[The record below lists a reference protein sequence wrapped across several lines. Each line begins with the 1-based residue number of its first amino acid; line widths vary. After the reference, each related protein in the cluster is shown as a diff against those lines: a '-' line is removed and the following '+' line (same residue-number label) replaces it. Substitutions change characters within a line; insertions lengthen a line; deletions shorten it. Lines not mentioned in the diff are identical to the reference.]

1 MTGAGVSGRIARAFL
16 DNKLTPLLVLASL
29 VLGLLAVAATP
40 REEEPQIIVPMI
52 DVMAP
57 WPGADTGDV
66 ERLVTVPLERA
77 VREIPGV
84 EYVYSTSRPSG
95 AMLVV
100 RFLVNW
106 DPERALINVR
116 DKVANAA
123 AFLPSGSM
131 PPTITPRS
139 IDDVPILAM
148 TFSSSRYGPQALRQM
163 AAELEEKIR
172 EVPGVSTTTL
182 TGGLRRQI
190 RVDLDPRRLAAR
202 GLSPAAVYM
211 ALRQAGASLPAGSV
225 GARGVETLV
234 ETGDFLKGADDIG
247 SVVAA
252 APEGNPVHVRDVAD
266 VADAPEEA
274 RSYVFYKEPGRP
286 TLPAVTL
293 AVAKARGANATVV
306 AEAVLSRIDAE
317 RPRLLPAGVDFTVTR
332 DYGDTAKDKSNEL
345 IKHLLL
351 ATLSVV
357 LLMAVFLGWRA
368 SLVVAVA
375 VPVTL
380 ALTLLVYYLMGYTLN
395 RVTLFALIFS
405 IGILVDDAIVVVE
418 NIHRHLSLRKLPP
431 TQAAVFA
438 VDEVGNPTILA
449 TFTVIAAILPMAF
462 VSGLMGPYM
471 RPIPVGASF
480 AMIISLLVA
489 FVVSPWLSFRLLA
502 RDGGHAAGEAD
513 LSGGGAARI
522 YRRLMAPLMK
532 SARLR
537 WTVLAGVVA
546 LLLVSVALVPLKLVT
561 VKMLPFDNKSEMQVI
576 VDAPEGMPLESTLS
590 AAREMADRLSRE
602 KEVRN
607 IQIYAGSSAPFNFN
621 GLVRHYFLRSGPA
634 VADLQ
639 VNLLPLGER
648 KASSH
653 ALALRIRPAVTEI
666 ARRHGVRVKVAEIP
680 PGPPVLSTLVA
691 EVYGEDPGARRR
703 LAERVLGVFESTPGV
718 VDADWYV
725 EAPQPLARFVVDRE
739 KAALSGVDPEQV
751 AMTLR
756 LAVDG
761 LSPAVAHPGA
771 EREPV
776 PVVLRLPLAD
786 RASLESLSSLKLL
799 SPQGAAVPLSEATRL
814 ERTVSSSFLYRKN
827 GRPVTYVIGDV
838 AGAEES
844 PAYAILNMSAKI
856 RGIPSSAGGPLP
868 ERMVDDPADGDRERV
883 VWDGEWRITYEVFR
897 DLGIAFAA
905 VLVLIYILVVGWF
918 RSFLVP
924 LLIMA
929 PIPLTLV
936 GILPGHALGGIFFT
950 ATSMIG
956 MIALAGIIVRNS
968 ILLVDFIEL
977 SLERGLSLEEAVLEA
992 GAVRLRPIALTAA
1005 AVIVGALVMILDP
1018 IFQGLAVSLMTG
1030 VFASTILTL
1039 MVIPLLYFMAM
1050 GKRLPAPAAGRDPSR
1065 RDSGGATRASATE
1078 EVH

>member
-1 MTGAGVSGRIARAFL
+1 MAGVGASGRIAQAFL

-52 DVMAP
+52 DVLAP
-57 WPGADTGDV
+57 WPGADAGDV

-84 EYVYSTSRPSG
+84 EYVYATTQPSG

-116 DKVANAA
+116 NKVANVVPV
-123 AFLPSGSM
+123 LPAGAMAPSV
-131 PPTITPRS
+131 IPRS
-139 IDDVPILAM
+139 IDDVPILAV
-148 TFSSSRYGPQALRQM
+148 TFSSDRYDPQALRQM
-163 AAELEEKIR
+163 AAEVEEKIR
-172 EVPGVSTTTL
+172 EVPNVSTTTL
-182 TGGLRRQI
+182 IGGLRRQI
-190 RVDLDPRRLAAR
+190 RVELDPQRLAAR
-202 GLSPAAVYM
+202 NLAPAAIYM
-211 ALRQAGASLPAGSV
+211 ALRQAGSSLPAGSM
-225 GARGVETLV
+225 GARGEETLV
-234 ETGDFLKGADDIG
+234 ETGDFLRGAEDVG
-247 SVVAA
+247 AVVVAA
-252 APEGNPVHVRDVAD
+252 PMGNPVHVRDVAT
-266 VADAPEEA
+266 VADAPEEP
-274 RSYVFYKEPGRP
+274 RSYVFYKEPGKP
-286 TLPAVTL
+286 TIPAVTL
-293 AVAKARGANATVV
+293 AVAKTRGANATVV
-306 AEAVLSRIDAE
+306 AEAVLHRIEAE
-317 RPRLLPAGVDFTVTR
+317 RGRLLPAGVGVTVTR
-332 DYGDTAKDKSNEL
+332 DYGETAKDKSNEL
-345 IKHLLL
+345 IKHLIL

-357 LLMAVFLGWRA
+357 LLMAVFLGRKE

-380 ALTLLVYYLMGYTLN
+380 ALTLAMSSLFGYTLN
-395 RVTLFALIFS
+395 RVTLFALIFA

-418 NIHRHLSLRKLPP
+418 NIHRHLMLRKLPP
-431 TQAAVFA
+431 MQAAIFA

-489 FVVSPWLSFRLLA
+489 FIVSPWLSFRLLA
-502 RDGGHAAGEAD
+502 RRGGAETAHGGGTGE
-513 LSGGGAARI
+513 GGAARF

-537 WTVLAGVVA
+537 LIALAAVVA
-546 LLLVSVALVPLKLVT
+546 LLLASVALVPLKLVT
-561 VKMLPFDNKSEMQVI
+561 VKMLPFDNKSELQVI
-576 VDAPEGMPLESTLS
+576 VDAPEGMPLEETLA
-590 AAREMADRLSRE
+590 AAREMADRLSLE

-607 IQIYAGSSAPFNFN
+607 IQVYAGSSAPFNFN

-639 VNLLPLGER
+639 VNLLPKGER

-653 ALALRIRPAVTEI
+653 ALALRFRPGVTEI
-666 ARRHGVRVKVAEIP
+666 AKRHGVQVKVAEIP

-691 EVYGEDPGARRR
+691 EVYGADPGARRK
-703 LAERVLGVFESTPGV
+703 LAEQVLGVFESTDGV

-725 EAPQPLARFVVDRE
+725 EAAQPKARFVVDRE
-739 KAALSGVDPEQV
+739 KAALSGIDPEQV

-771 EREPV
+771 QREPV
-776 PVVLRLPLAD
+776 PVVLRLPLSD
-786 RASLESLSSLKLL
+786 RTSLETLAGLKLL
-799 SPQGAAVPLSEATRL
+799 SPLGVAVPVSEMTRL
-814 ERTVSSSFLYRKN
+814 ERSKASEFLYRKN
-827 GRPVTYVIGDV
+827 GRGVTYVIGDV
-838 AGAEES
+838 AGTEES
-844 PAYAILNMSAKI
+844 PVYAILNMSPGI
-856 RGIPSSAGGPLP
+856 RAISSSLGSPLP
-868 ERMVDDPADGDRERV
+868 ERMVDDPAEGDRERV

-897 DLGIAFAA
+897 DLGIAFGA
-905 VLVLIYILVVGWF
+905 VLILIYILVVGWF

-936 GILPGHALGGIFFT
+936 GILPGHAIGGIFFT

-992 GAVRLRPIALTAA
+992 GAVRFRPIALTAA
-1005 AVIVGALVMILDP
+1005 AVIVGAVVMILDP
-1018 IFQGLAVSLMTG
+1018 IFQGLAISLMTG
-1030 VFASTILTL
+1030 VFASTLLTL
-1039 MVIPLLYFMAM
+1039 IVIPLLYYMAM
-1050 GKRLPAPAAGRDPSR
+1050 RRRVPATVLIPPGI
-1065 RDSGGATRASATE
+1065 ATMAVEPDEPEAP
-1078 EVH
+1078 

>member
-1 MTGAGVSGRIARAFL
+1 MAGVGISGRIAQAFL

-40 REEEPQIIVPMI
+40 REEEPQIVVPMI
-52 DVMAP
+52 DVLAP
-57 WPGADTGDV
+57 WPGADASDV
-66 ERLVTVPLERA
+66 QRLVTVPLERA

-84 EYVYSTSRPSG
+84 EYVYATSRPSG

-116 DKVANAA
+116 DKVANVAPI
-123 AFLPSGSM
+123 LPSGAMAPSIM
-131 PPTITPRS
+131 PRS
-139 IDDVPILAM
+139 IDDVPILAV
-148 TFSSSRYGPQALRQM
+148 TFSSDRYDPQALRQM
-163 AAELEEKIR
+163 AAEVEEKIR
-172 EVPGVSTTTL
+172 EVPNVSTTTL
-182 TGGLRRQI
+182 IGGLRRQI
-190 RVDLDPRRLAAR
+190 RVELDPQRLAAR
-202 GLSPAAVYM
+202 NLAPAAVYM
-211 ALRQAGASLPAGSV
+211 ALRQAGSSLPAGSM

-234 ETGDFLKGADDIG
+234 ETGDFLRSAGDVGAV
-247 SVVAA
+247 VVAA
-252 APEGNPVHVRDVAD
+252 PMGTAVHVRDVAT
-266 VADAPEEA
+266 VADAPEEP

-286 TLPAVTL
+286 TIPAVTL
-293 AVAKARGANATVV
+293 AVAKTRGANATVV
-306 AEAVLSRIDAE
+306 AEAVLHRIEAE
-317 RPRLLPAGVDFTVTR
+317 RGRLLPAGVGVTVTR
-332 DYGDTAKDKSNEL
+332 DYGETAKDKSNEL
-345 IKHLLL
+345 IKHLIL

-357 LLMAVFLGWRA
+357 LLMAVFLGRKE

-380 ALTLLVYYLMGYTLN
+380 ALTILIYYLMGYTLN

-431 TQAAVFA
+431 MQAAVFA

-502 RDGGHAAGEAD
+502 R
-513 LSGGGAARI
+513 GGAKAAHGGETGEGGVGRI
-522 YRRLMAPLMK
+522 YRRLMAPLM
-532 SARLR
+532 SSTRFRLIA
-537 WTVLAGVVA
+537 LAVVVV
-546 LLLVSVALVPLKLVT
+546 LLLASVALVPLKLVT
-561 VKMLPFDNKSEMQVI
+561 VKMLPFDNKSELQVI
-576 VDAPEGMPLESTLS
+576 VDAPEGMPLEETLA
-590 AAREMADRLSRE
+590 AAREMADRLSLE

-607 IQIYAGSSAPFNFN
+607 IQVYAGSSAPFNFN
-621 GLVRHYFLRSGPA
+621 GLVRHYFLRSGPG

-639 VNLLPLGER
+639 VNLLPKEER

-653 ALALRIRPAVTEI
+653 ALALRIRPGVTEI
-666 ARRHGVRVKVAEIP
+666 AKRHGVRVKVAEIP

-691 EVYGEDPGARRR
+691 EVYGADPGVRRR
-703 LAERVLGVFESTPGV
+703 LAEQVLGVFESTDGV

-725 EAPQPLARFVVDRE
+725 EAEQPRARFVVDRE
-739 KAALSGVDPEQV
+739 KAALSGIDPEQV

-771 EREPV
+771 QREPV
-776 PVVLRLPLAD
+776 PVVLRLPLSD
-786 RASLESLSSLKLL
+786 RTSLESLAGLKLI
-799 SPQGAAVPLSEATRL
+799 SPLGVTVPVSEVTRL
-814 ERTVSSSFLYRKN
+814 ERLKAPEFLYRKN
-827 GRPVTYVIGDV
+827 GRGVTYVIGDV
-838 AGAEES
+838 AGTEES
-844 PAYAILNMSAKI
+844 PAYAILKMSPGI
-856 RGIPSSAGGPLP
+856 RAISSSLGSPLP
-868 ERMVDDPADGDRERV
+868 ERMVDDPAQGDLERV

-897 DLGIAFAA
+897 GLGIAFGA
-905 VLVLIYILVVGWF
+905 VLILIYILVVGWF

-936 GILPGHALGGIFFT
+936 GILPGHAIGGVFFT

-992 GAVRLRPIALTAA
+992 GAVRFRPIALTAA
-1005 AVIVGALVMILDP
+1005 AVIVGAVVMILDP
-1018 IFQGLAVSLMTG
+1018 IFQGLAISLMTG
-1030 VFASTILTL
+1030 VFASTLLTL
-1039 MVIPLLYFMAM
+1039 IVIPLLYYMAM
-1050 GKRLPAPAAGRDPSR
+1050 RRRVPQTATIPPAAATMPVEP
-1065 RDSGGATRASATE
+1065 GGPE
-1078 EVH
+1078 IP

>member
-1 MTGAGVSGRIARAFL
+1 MAGVGASGRIAQAFL
-16 DNKLTPLLVLASL
+16 DNKLTPLLVVAAL

-52 DVMAP
+52 DVLAP
-57 WPGADTGDV
+57 WPGATAGDV

-84 EYVYSTSRPSG
+84 EYVYATSQPSG
-95 AMLVV
+95 AMLVI

-123 AFLPSGSM
+123 AALPAGAM
-131 PPTITPRS
+131 PPAITPRS
-139 IDDVPILAM
+139 IDDVPILAV
-148 TFSSSRYGPQALRQM
+148 TLSSDRYGPEALRQI
-163 AAELEEKIR
+163 AAEVEEQVR
-172 EVPGVSTTTL
+172 EVPNVSTTTL
-182 TGGLRRQI
+182 IGGLRRQI
-190 RVDLDPRRLAAR
+190 RVDLDPARLAAR
-202 GLSPAAVYM
+202 GLAPAAVYQ
-211 ALRQAGASLPAGSV
+211 ALRQAGSSLPAGSI
-225 GARGVETLV
+225 GARGQETLV
-234 ETGDFLKGADDIG
+234 ETGDFLKGAEDVG
-247 SVVAA
+247 SVVVA
-252 APEGNPVHVRDVAD
+252 APDGNAVHVRDVGD
-266 VADAPEEA
+266 VRDAPEDPS
-274 RSYVFYKEPGRP
+274 SYVFAKEPGKP
-286 TLPAVTL
+286 TVPAVTL
-293 AVAKARGANATVV
+293 AVAKTRGANATVV
-306 AEAVLSRIDAE
+306 AEAVIRRIEAE
-317 RPRLLPAGVDFTVTR
+317 RGRLLPQGVGFTVTR
-332 DYGDTAKDKSNEL
+332 NYGETAKDKSNEL
-345 IKHLLL
+345 IKHLIL

-357 LLMAVFLGWRA
+357 ILMAIFLGRRE

-380 ALTLLVYYLMGYTLN
+380 ALTLLIYYLMGYTLN

-489 FVVSPWLSFRLLA
+489 FIVSPWLSFRLLA
-502 RDGGHAAGEAD
+502 RAGGHAARGGEGAE
-513 LSGGGAARI
+513 GTAARI
-522 YRRLMAPLMK
+522 YRRLMRPLMEK
-532 SARLR
+532 ARTR
-537 WTVLAGVVA
+537 WIALAVVA
-546 LLLVSVALVPLKLVT
+546 VLLLGSVALVPLKLVT
-561 VKMLPFDNKSEMQVI
+561 VKMLPFDNKSELQVI
-576 VDAPEGMPLESTLS
+576 VDAPEGTPLEETL
-590 AAREMADRLSRE
+590 AASREMADRLSRE
-602 KEVRN
+602 KEVRD
-607 IQIYAGSSAPFNFN
+607 IEVYAGTSAPFNFN

-639 VNLLPLGER
+639 VNLLPKGER
-648 KASSH
+648 SASSH
-653 ALALRIRPAVTEI
+653 ALALRIRPPLTEI
-666 ARRHGVRVKVAEIP
+666 AKRHGVRVKVAEIP

-691 EVYGEDPGARRR
+691 EVYGSDREARRR
-703 LAERVLGVFESTPGV
+703 TAEKVLGVFETTGGV

-725 EAPQPLARFVVDRE
+725 EAAQPKARFVVDRE

-776 PVVLRLPLAD
+776 PVLLRLPLSE
-786 RASLESLSSLKLL
+786 RTSLESLESLKLL
-799 SPQGAAVPLSEATRL
+799 SPQGTTVPLSEVTRL
-814 ERTVSSSFLYRKN
+814 ERTKASEFLYRKN

-838 AGAEES
+838 AGTEES
-844 PAYAILNMSAKI
+844 PVYAILNMSPKI
-856 RGIPSSAGGPLP
+856 RAISSTGGLPLE
-868 ERMVDDPADGDRERV
+868 ERMVDDPAEGDRERV

-897 DLGIAFAA
+897 DLGIAFGA

-936 GILPGHALGGIFFT
+936 GILPGHAVGGIFFT

-992 GAVRLRPIALTAA
+992 GAVRFRPIALTAA

-1030 VFASTILTL
+1030 VFASTLLTL
-1039 MVIPLLYFMAM
+1039 VVIPLLYYMAM
-1050 GKRLPAPAAGRDPSR
+1050 GRRAGVPALAPPLAATMAVEP
-1065 RDSGGATRASATE
+1065 GAPE
-1078 EVH
+1078 GE